1 MVSGFNLYLPVFD
14 GIVAIII
21 DVKKDEKKPRLNSV
35 SHPGRSVI
43 YNDNEPC
50 SEHSNNEQP
59 DNSHNK
65 VEVFCE
71 KLRTRPNLI
80 NQDV

>member
-1 MVSGFNLYLPVFD
+1 MVSGFHLLPPCVWW
-14 GIVAIII
+14 
-21 DVKKDEKKPRLNSV
+21 KSSYNNRCEKDEKNPRLNSV

-50 SEHSNNEQP
+50 SEHCNNEQP

-80 NQDV
+80 NRDV

>member
-1 MVSGFNLYLPVFD
+1 M
-14 GIVAIII
+14 
-21 DVKKDEKKPRLNSV
+21 